1 MVVVPPQ
8 WSAPPTQTETIAC
21 TASAVKAFLQKN
33 TDLIRKGLKD
43 WKNASPLLKVH
54 EDSQEH
60 NTHMATW
67 KELEVVLQS
76 G

>member
-1 MVVVPPQ
+1 MGECQYDFCNKVLVN
-8 WSAPPTQTETIAC
+8 AD
-21 TASAVKAFLQKN
+21 KNQKKLV
-33 TDLIRKGLKD
+33 DVLKHV
-43 WKNASPLLKVH
+43 SHLLKVH

>member
-1 MVVVPPQ
+1 M
-8 WSAPPTQTETIAC
+8 IAC
-21 TASAVKAFLQKN
+21 TASAATYFLQKN
-33 TDLIRKGLKD
+33 TDIIRKDYRTGKMH
-43 WKNASPLLKVH
+43 LLKVH

-67 KELEVVLQS
+67 KELEVISQS

>member
-1 MVVVPPQ
+1 MFSPK
-8 WSAPPTQTETIAC
+8 EYRLN
-21 TASAVKAFLQKN
+21 KE
-33 TDLIRKGLKD
+33 GLKD
-43 WKNASPLLKVH
+43 KKNVSHLLKVH
-54 EDSQEH
+54 EDTQEH